1 MVKRNKKSNV
11 SIVHLMLIS
20 CISIV
25 LVLAF
30 IIGKI
35 IGIVDPRFLDA
46 VRDNIL
52 YILLISGISFGIG
65 ILVYFAL
72 IRRLIKPL
80 DALVE
85 ISEGFEKGDFSQRA
99 IVVRDDEIGKLTNS
113 FNTLADKIYDL
124 VNNLEEKVKLR
135 TLEFEKANEDM
146 LDNRNQLRLIL
157 DSTGEGIYGMDI
169 EGKCTFCN
177 TSSLEILGYS
187 HYSELVGK
195 NMHAQ
200 IHHTK
205 RDGEIMPIEECRILR
220 AIIEGTHFH
229 ADDEV
234 FWRKDGTCFDVEYH
248 VYPQMKDG
256 QIIGAVV
263 TFSDITESKLIK
275 ERIDYLSFHDP
286 VTGVYNRRFFENELI
301 RIDKN
306 KYLPISIIYGDVNG
320 LKLLNDMLGHEKGDE
335 LLHKT
340 AGVLKKVSREDDI
353 VSRVGGDEFVILLAN
368 TESKDADKIIQR
380 IKSELAN
387 EKIAGIK
394 GSISLAT
401 STKTSPEEDINTVLK
416 NAETKM
422 YKVKTLESKNVNS
435 GMLKNIMEAL
445 YENCP
450 REKSHAINVSQISEK
465 IAINM
470 KLPETEIKRVKDGGL
485 YHDIGKVV
493 LDKDILNKKDKLEDE
508 EREEMERH
516 PLIGYRLLNLFNETL
531 YIAEI
536 ALTHHERWDGSG
548 YPKGLKG
555 EEIPLLA
562 RIISV
567 AEGYDAMTNQV
578 GGKGFTHADAVE
590 EIKSQSG
597 SRYDPKIVESFLEI
611 I

>member
-263 TFSDITESKLIK
+263 TFSDVTESKLIK

-578 GGKGFTHADAVE
+578 GGKGFTHAEAVE